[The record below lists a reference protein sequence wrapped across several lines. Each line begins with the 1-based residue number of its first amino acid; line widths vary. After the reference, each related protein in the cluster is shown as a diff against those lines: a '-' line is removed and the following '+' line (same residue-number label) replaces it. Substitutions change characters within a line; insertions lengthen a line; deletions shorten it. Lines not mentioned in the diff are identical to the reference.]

1 SLSSAT
7 IRHVMSDL
15 EKWGYITSPHTSA
28 GRIPTEQ
35 AYRLVVDE
43 LLTAGVSQY
52 LDDERLAM
60 SLNPNQPTSGLLE
73 EASSL
78 LSDMTRFAGIVTLP
92 KRNKVHLRHIEFLP
106 LSDKRVLAILV
117 FGEKEVQ
124 NRILQMDKPYSTSEL
139 QQVANYVNQHFTGK
153 DLLTIRER
161 IFQSLNEDYRE
172 MNDLIK
178 NTLDMASQIF
188 EQETEQEQCFV
199 AGQSHLLHWANTAD
213 LERLKTLFEV
223 FTQKQNILSLF
234 DRCLQADR
242 MQIFIGKEAGN
253 DMFDQLSVVVS
264 PYEMDGEILGMLG
277 VIGPTRMPY
286 NQVIPVVNLT
296 ARLLNDA
303 LNN

>member
-1 SLSSAT
+1 
-7 IRHVMSDL
+7 
-15 EKWGYITSPHTSA
+15 
-28 GRIPTEQ
+28 
-35 AYRLVVDE
+35 
-43 LLTAGVSQY
+43 
-52 LDDERLAM
+52 
-60 SLNPNQPTSGLLE
+60 
-73 EASSL
+73 
-78 LSDMTRFAGIVTLP
+78 
-92 KRNKVHLRHIEFLP
+92 
-106 LSDKRVLAILV
+106 
-117 FGEKEVQ
+117 
-124 NRILQMDKPYSTSEL
+124 PYSTSEL